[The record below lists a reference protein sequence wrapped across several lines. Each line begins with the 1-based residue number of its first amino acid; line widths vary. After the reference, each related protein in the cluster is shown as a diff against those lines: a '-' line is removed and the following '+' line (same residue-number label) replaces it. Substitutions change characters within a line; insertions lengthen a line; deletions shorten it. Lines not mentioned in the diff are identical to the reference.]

1 MSFIAA
7 AAIGAGGA
15 IAGGLIAAN
24 ASGKAGRI
32 QADAANRATDLQREQ
47 YNQTRA
53 DYEPWRQ
60 AGTGALNKL
69 IAASDYTP
77 FGMDQF
83 QADPG
88 YAFRFGEGQKAI
100 ERSAAARG
108 MQLSGSTL
116 KGLTNYG
123 QGAASQEYNNAFNR
137 YQAERAATLNPL
149 QALAGIGQSA
159 TNQVSAAGQNYAN
172 AASDLTTSG
181 AASRASGYVGG
192 ANALNQALGGVGNAY
207 MTSAALNRMY
217 PAKTGQGNLP
227 SWYTSAPL
235 TPSMVDASTYYTPAQ
250 YNYEGIG

>member
-15 IAGGLIAAN
+15 IIGGTIAAS
-24 ASGKAGRI
+24 ASNKAART
-32 QADAANRATDLQREQ
+32 QAEAANQATQLTQEQ
-47 YNQTRA
+47 LNQTRA

-60 AGTGALNKL
+60 AGIGALNKL
-69 IAASDYTP
+69 IGASDYTP

-88 YAFRFGEGQKAI
+88 YAFRLGEGQKAI

-116 KGLTNYG
+116 KGLTNYA
-123 QGAASQEYNNAFNR
+123 QGAASQEYQNAFNR
-137 YQAERAATLNPL
+137 YQAERSAKLQPL

-172 AASDLTTSG
+172 TAADLTTSG
-181 AASRASGYVGG
+181 AAARASGYVGG
-192 ANALNQALGGVGNAY
+192 ANALNQALGGASNAY
-207 MTSAALNRMY
+207 MSGAMLNRLLPSR
-217 PAKTGQGNLP
+217 PAGSLP
-227 SWYTSAPL
+227 SWYTSAP
-235 TPSMVDASTYYTPAQ
+235 TTSPMVDASSYYTPAQ
-250 YNYEGIG
+250 FSYEGIG